1 MKILIKILRKSGSW
15 PDLID
20 LSKYVANPI
29 LHHLNFADFHTI
41 NLLLYFTPLSINR
54 CFCRALSYHRKNE
67 YHFASSFLCLPFCM
81 FADIAWNGN
90 DEELLRKLS
99 CFALFEDSLPLPSA
113 IHLCWME
120 KGGGKKSNIKLLRVD
135 FNGNFC
141 LRKSNGTSCAK
152 GECWRVGLRLDVFR
166 KIVDTVWKWYFY
178 EAMTLG
184 MSKHENPSESSRL
197 WTKRDRLLK
206 GNKFI
211 TSFFCYRSSCLRA
224 LTFAPY
230 VLREDVKH
238 FRRYFALLRQFMA
251 VGEAGRKVSGE

>member
-1 MKILIKILRKSGSW
+1 MFLSGLVISQKKWVSFRLLI
-15 PDLID
+15 PM
-20 LSKYVANPI
+20 
-29 LHHLNFADFHTI
+29 
-41 NLLLYFTPLSINR
+41 FT
-54 CFCRALSYHRKNE
+54 
-67 YHFASSFLCLPFCM
+67 FLCML
-81 FADIAWNGN
+81 ADIAWNGN

-184 MSKHENPSESSRL
+184 MSKHE
-197 WTKRDRLLK
+197 
-206 GNKFI
+206 KF
-211 TSFFCYRSSCLRA
+211 L
-224 LTFAPY
+224 P
-230 VLREDVKH
+230 
-238 FRRYFALLRQFMA
+238 
-251 VGEAGRKVSGE
+251 KVPVYELNETVC